1 MCVAVIIL
9 KLFSFGKLTVA
20 FFPSA
25 LTELSHSM
33 KVYATVV
40 ATNALG
46 LNASAT
52 SQPIAVDNTPPV
64 AGTVVELSDKYFI
77 VAGDDNATAAANVY
91 TCDTAEGR

>member
-1 MCVAVIIL
+1 
-9 KLFSFGKLTVA
+9 
-20 FFPSA
+20 
-25 LTELSHSM
+25 M

-64 AGTVVELSDKYFI
+64 AGSVVELSDKYFI

-91 TCDTAEGR
+91 TCDTAEGRWKMRENGKSVGLEGSILLWLEISTPVLLIDE